1 MNTFR
6 SHIRFAVA
14 ALWMIQVQCATSQFS
29 VAPWDTAVAIVA
41 RSPVP
46 VVPRTVLDVTRF
58 GARGDGITDCSAAF
72 RDAITAC
79 SAHGGG
85 RVLVPPGVFRTG
97 PIHLTSNIELHLSDS
112 ATIRFDPDPHKYLP
126 AVRTRWEGVECMN
139 YSPLIYAYE
148 ASNVAVTGNGTLDG
162 GGTDSTWWPWSGK
175 PAYGWTE
182 GKPLQKQGRDR
193 LFAMGEA
200 GVPVDERVMG
210 EGQFLRPN
218 FIQMYRCR
226 NVVIR
231 GVRII
236 RSPMW
241 IIHPVLCTGVLVE
254 NVYVFSHG
262 PNNDGCDPESSR
274 DVVIRGCTFD
284 TGDDCIAIKS
294 GRNNDGRRL
303 HTPSENIVIQDC
315 MFRDG
320 HGAVT
325 IGSEVSGGA
334 RGVYARRCSVE
345 SPILYNALRIKTN
358 AVRGGTVEHV
368 YVRDMT
374 VRLVGRAAI
383 DVDLFYEEGKAGAFL
398 PTVQFISVESMS
410 VASCDVAFNLVGY
423 EEAPLRNI
431 LLRGCTFTGVQHGY
445 KVHHV
450 DGFQA
455 PGTFING
462 KAFTPGGE

>member
-1 MNTFR
+1 
-6 SHIRFAVA
+6 
-14 ALWMIQVQCATSQFS
+14 
-29 VAPWDTAVAIVA
+29 
-41 RSPVP
+41 
-46 VVPRTVLDVTRF
+46 
-58 GARGDGITDCSAAF
+58 
-72 RDAITAC
+72 
-79 SAHGGG
+79 
-85 RVLVPPGVFRTG
+85 
-97 PIHLTSNIELHLSDS
+97 
-112 ATIRFDPDPHKYLP
+112 
-126 AVRTRWEGVECMN
+126 
-139 YSPLIYAYE
+139 
-148 ASNVAVTGNGTLDG
+148 
-162 GGTDSTWWPWSGK
+162 
-175 PAYGWTE
+175 
-182 GKPLQKQGRDR
+182 
-193 LFAMGEA
+193 
-200 GVPVDERVMG
+200 
-210 EGQFLRPN
+210 
-218 FIQMYRCR
+218 
-226 NVVIR
+226 
-231 GVRII
+231 
-236 RSPMW
+236 MW
-241 IIHPVLCTGVLVE
+241 VIHPVLCTGVLVE
-254 NVYVFSHG
+254 NVTVFSHG

-274 DVVIRGCTFD
+274 NVVIRGCTFD

-445 KVHHV
+445 KVHYV